1 MIQFETLALFLATT
15 FVVVLSPGP
24 AAIAVTGEAASS
36 GFKRSFLVI
45 LGIALANVG
54 FFVLSATGIAALL
67 IASNILFSIIKWIG
81 VAYLLY
87 LGYGAIFSSAGPLKI
102 SASTRKTGSACKVF
116 LRGFVIEAS
125 NPKALLYFSALLP
138 QFVDVSRPLLPQLA
152 ILCSITIFIDLLC
165 YCLYA
170 YLGYKSN
177 RVAIPPFVI
186 KCINRTAGGM
196 LIFAGL
202 KMASVERT

>member
-1 MIQFETLALFLATT
+1 MIPFGTLVLFLSTT

-36 GFKRSFLVI
+36 GFKRSFFVV
-45 LGIALANVG
+45 LGIALANVF
-54 FFVLSATGIAALL
+54 FFVLSATGIAALI
-67 IASNILFSIIKWIG
+67 IASSTLFTIIKWIG

-102 SASTRKTGSACKVF
+102 SGSIPLSGDLYKIF
-116 LRGFVIEAS
+116 LKGFVIEAS
-125 NPKALLYFSALLP
+125 NPKALLYFSAILP
-138 QFVDVSRPLLPQLA
+138 QFIDISQPIPLQVA
-152 ILCSITIFIDLLC
+152 VLCSINIFIDLLC

-170 YLGYKSN
+170 FLGYKSSQVN
-177 RVAIPPFVI
+177 IPPFAI

-202 KMASVERT
+202 MMASVRRT

>member
-1 MIQFETLALFLATT
+1 M
-15 FVVVLSPGP
+15 VVLSPGP

-36 GFKRSFLVI
+36 GFKKSLLVI

-54 FFVLSATGIAALL
+54 FFVLSATGIAALI
-67 IASNILFSIIKWIG
+67 IASNKLFAFIKWMG

-87 LGYGAIFSSAGPLKI
+87 LGCGAVFSFAEPLTI
-102 SASTRKTGSACKVF
+102 SASTRETVSPYKIF

-138 QFVDVSRPLLPQLA
+138 QFVDASQSILPQLA
-152 ILCSITIFIDLLC
+152 ILCCIAIFIDLLC

-170 YLGYKSN
+170 YLGYKSS
-177 RVAIPPFVI
+177 RVAISPFAI

-202 KMASVERT
+202 KMASL

>member
-1 MIQFETLALFLATT
+1 MISLETLLIYLATT

-24 AAIAVTGEAASS
+24 AAIAVTGEAASN

-54 FFVLSATGIAALL
+54 FFVLSATGVAGLI
-67 IASNILFSIIKWIG
+67 IASNILFTVIKWIG

-87 LGYGAIFSSAGPLKI
+87 LGYGAIFSSAGTLNI
-102 SASTRKTGSACKVF
+102 SPSKCETGNSHKVF
-116 LRGFVIEAS
+116 IRGFIIEAS

-138 QFVDVSRPLLPQLA
+138 QFIDISRPILPQLA
-152 ILCSITIFIDLLC
+152 ILCSIAIFIDLFC
-165 YCLYA
+165 YSLYA
-170 YLGYKSN
+170 YLGHKSSQ
-177 RVAIPPFVI
+177 VAISPFLV

-202 KMASVERT
+202 KIATVEHS

>member
-1 MIQFETLALFLATT
+1 MIPVETLALFVGTT

-36 GFKRSFLVI
+36 GFKRALLLVM
-45 LGIALANVG
+45 GIALANVG
-54 FFVLSATGIAALL
+54 FFVLCATGIAALI
-67 IASNILFSIIKWIG
+67 IASNVLFTAIKWTG

-87 LGYGAIFSSAGPLKI
+87 LGWGAIFSTSGPLTI
-102 SASTRKTGSACKVF
+102 APAAQQTGLAWTVF
-116 LRGFVIEAS
+116 MRGFVIEAA

-138 QFVDVSRPLLPQLA
+138 QFVTVSQPILPQLA
-152 ILCSITIFIDLLC
+152 LLCAITIVIDLLC
-165 YCLYA
+165 YSGYA
-170 YLGYKSN
+170 YLGYKSS
-177 RVAIPPFVI
+177 RVAISPFVL

-202 KMASVERT
+202 KMATVERA